1 MYIFIIDMKVYLYF
15 YLSFKKNYEPYE
27 LNTMGFPF
35 PSLEKHDVFHENVL
49 IYNVC
54 ENTKLSS
61 QYYDR

>member
-1 MYIFIIDMKVYLYF
+1 
-15 YLSFKKNYEPYE
+15 
-27 LNTMGFPF
+27 MGFPF

-61 QYYDR
+61 QYDYYDR